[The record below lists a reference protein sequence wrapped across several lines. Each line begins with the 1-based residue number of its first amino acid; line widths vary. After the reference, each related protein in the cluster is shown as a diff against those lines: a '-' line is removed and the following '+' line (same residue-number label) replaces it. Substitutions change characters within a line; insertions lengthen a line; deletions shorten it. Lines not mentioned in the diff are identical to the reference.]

1 MNPVRIYIVR
11 HGETEE
17 NRQGIVQGHLDTS
30 LNSEGERQSDLV
42 AKALKDVP
50 FDTCYSS
57 DLQRAVETAKRVL
70 VHHSGVELQ
79 TQLGVRERVSRGPG
93 SNCAFYFL
101 SDGLNSTWAFFKD
114 TCGGE
119 VRDSS
124 RRTAKEGRWMSQKVR
139 RRSRHVR

>member
-1 MNPVRIYIVR
+1 MDTVRIYIVR
-11 HGETEE
+11 HEGAAE
-17 NRQGIVQGHLDTS
+17 NNQKIVQGHLDTR

-93 SNCAFYFL
+93 SNVLLCA
-101 SDGLNSTWAFFKD
+101 DWWVK
-114 TCGGE
+114 
-119 VRDSS
+119 
-124 RRTAKEGRWMSQKVR
+124 
-139 RRSRHVR
+139 